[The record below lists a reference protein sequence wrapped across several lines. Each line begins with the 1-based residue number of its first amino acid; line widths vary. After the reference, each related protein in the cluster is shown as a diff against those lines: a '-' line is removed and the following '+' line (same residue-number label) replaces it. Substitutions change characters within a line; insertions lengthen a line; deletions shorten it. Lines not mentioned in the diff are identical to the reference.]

1 MYKQNLHTHGPLCD
15 GKNDYEDTIKR
26 AMELGL
32 NSIGFSMHSYAYYSP
47 HGGGTKCD
55 NSVEYKKIIR
65 DLQQKYDGVIDVFC
79 GLELD
84 AYSQVDLN
92 GYDYIIGSFHYFK
105 IGDNFPAMDTTPEN
119 VKTLIDTYFDGDGV
133 KYYKEYFRQF
143 AEMPNFVKKT
153 PDIVGHFDI
162 IAKHDGK
169 HNFFDTESK
178 EYRNSA
184 IECAHALAEKI
195 KVFELNT
202 GGLVRGYRDYPYLP
216 PFLLK
221 ELKAIGAGVVISSDC
236 HDNRFLNAYFSE
248 AEELLKSCGFDEA
261 LVLTKNGFK
270 GVKL

>member
-1 MYKQNLHTHGPLCD
+1 MYSQNLHTHGLLCD

-26 AMELGL
+26 AMELGF
-32 NSIGFSMHSYAYYSP
+32 NSIGFSMQSYAHFSP
-47 HGGGTKCD
+47 TGGGTPRD
-55 NSVEYKKIIR
+55 NSVEYKEKIR

-84 AYSQVDLN
+84 AYSEVDLD

-105 IGDNFPAMDTTPEN
+105 FGETFTTMDTTPQG
-119 VKTLIDTYFDGDGV
+119 VRKVIDEYFGGDGV

-143 AEMPNFVKKT
+143 AELPRRVKRT
-153 PDIVGHFDI
+153 PDIVGHFDL

-169 HNFFDTESK
+169 HNFFDTDSK
-178 EYRNSA
+178 EYKNAA

-202 GGLVRGYRDYPYLP
+202 GGMVRGYRDYPYLP

-221 ELKAIGAGVVISSDC
+221 ELKSIGAGVVISSDC
-236 HDNRFLNAYFSE
+236 HDNQFLNAHFGK
-248 AEELLKSCGFDEA
+248 AEEILKSCGFEEA
-261 LVLTKNGFK
+261 LVLTKDGFK